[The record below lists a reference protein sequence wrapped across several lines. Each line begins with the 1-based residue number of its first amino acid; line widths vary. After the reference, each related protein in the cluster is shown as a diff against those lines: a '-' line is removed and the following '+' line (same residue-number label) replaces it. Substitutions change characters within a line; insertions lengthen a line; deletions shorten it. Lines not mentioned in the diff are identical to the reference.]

1 MRAGD
6 VVFSSINLRTAANGV
21 ISDTLYAHI
30 VAVQLEVN
38 GTVPVNDSAKPAR
51 GGRVTIYT
59 SDGQPIT
66 ITGPSYGEAELLH
79 GQLMKKLEE
88 WHRKPDVVR
97 VPSPFIG
104 PGFIPPITPELVE
117 ITSKYMHQQ
126 EEDNG

>member
-1 MRAGD
+1 MRYGD
-6 VVFSSINLRTAANGV
+6 VVFSRISLQTASRGV

-66 ITGPSYGEAELLH
+66 ITGPSYGEAELLRE
-79 GQLMKKLEE
+79 QLMRRLEE
-88 WHRKPDVVR
+88 WHTRADRPVQGLER
-97 VPSPFIG
+97 IG
-104 PGFIPPITPELVE
+104 PGLWPPFNTL
-117 ITSKYMHQQ
+117 TLQ
-126 EEDNG
+126 ERADG